1 MFGKVR
7 NGWKA
12 DNIDVK
18 IFSPESLK
26 CPPFFSKKY
35 LFWLFTWSTSI
46 NKKGNNFACCSMKNK
61 CRKLIFLLFSS
72 SRVDLF
78 VKKQNCQNLSLI
90 GSAKWPDKICECVR
104 VNSGLNCKMET
115 RTIEC
120 VAFFY
125 HEGAK
130 GDDFIQ
136 KNKFRCCVD
145 SSQWGSVVKLGEHV
159 R

>member
-1 MFGKVR
+1 MFWVEM
-7 NGWKA
+7 A
-12 DNIDVK
+12 LVK
-18 IFSPESLK
+18 EAKIHHMTERL
-26 CPPFFSKKY
+26 
-35 LFWLFTWSTSI
+35 
-46 NKKGNNFACCSMKNK
+46 
-61 CRKLIFLLFSS
+61 
-72 SRVDLF
+72 
-78 VKKQNCQNLSLI
+78 
-90 GSAKWPDKICECVR
+90 AKWPDKICECVR
-104 VNSGLNCKMET
+104 VNCLNCKMET

-145 SSQWGSVVKLGEHV
+145 SSQWGSVVKLREHV

>member
-1 MFGKVR
+1 MVQVMAVMLSDLTR
-7 NGWKA
+7 
-12 DNIDVK
+12 
-18 IFSPESLK
+18 L
-26 CPPFFSKKY
+26 
-35 LFWLFTWSTSI
+35 
-46 NKKGNNFACCSMKNK
+46 ACSRRLIVGSNLNRTRPAQKETQGA
-61 CRKLIFLLFSS
+61 LIFCPLPTI
-72 SRVDLF
+72 RTP
-78 VKKQNCQNLSLI
+78 
-90 GSAKWPDKICECVR
+90 GTGYDKICECVR
-104 VNSGLNCKMET
+104 VNCLNCKMET

-145 SSQWGSVVKLGEHV
+145 SSQWGSVVKLREHV

>member
-1 MFGKVR
+1 MTSGNLVHGSCMVTHGLG
-7 NGWKA
+7 NG
-12 DNIDVK
+12 
-18 IFSPESLK
+18 
-26 CPPFFSKKY
+26 
-35 LFWLFTWSTSI
+35 
-46 NKKGNNFACCSMKNK
+46 GN
-61 CRKLIFLLFSS
+61 
-72 SRVDLF
+72 
-78 VKKQNCQNLSLI
+78 
-90 GSAKWPDKICECVR
+90 AKWPDKICECVR
-104 VNSGLNCKMET
+104 LNSGLSCKMET

-120 VAFFY
+120 AAFFY